1 MLEVER
7 AFTEG
12 ERASVRLWAGL
23 SEAEVLFEGGNLR
36 AGLWSR
42 EAAQGVV

>member
-7 AFTEG
+7 AFSEG
-12 ERASVRLWAGL
+12 ERAGIREV
-23 SEAEVLFEGGNLR
+23 EALPEGGNLR

-42 EAAQGVV
+42 EAAQGAL

>member
-7 AFTEG
+7 AFSEG
-12 ERASVRLWAGL
+12 ERAGIRV
-23 SEAEVLFEGGNLR
+23 EALPEGGNLR

-42 EAAQGVV
+42 EAAQGAL